1 MGGTVAACVAGGL
14 AAGMGG
20 ALLGHWQGGLALG
33 LGLLLGSMNGLLA
46 LRALGAGAGFA
57 ATSLGRLAL
66 LSAAGIGVAALIDL
80 RLAPLVLVGIAVAQL
95 VLAVVSA
102 VTMVRT

>member
-1 MGGTVAACVAGGL
+1 MGGTVAACAVGGL
-14 AAGMGG
+14 AAMAVG

-33 LGLLLGSMNGLLA
+33 LGSLLGSVNGLLA
-46 LRALGAGAGFA
+46 LRALGAGTSFA

-80 RLAPLVLVGIAVAQL
+80 RLAPLVLAGIAVAQL
-95 VLAVVSA
+95 VLAVASA
-102 VTMVRT
+102 VAMVRT